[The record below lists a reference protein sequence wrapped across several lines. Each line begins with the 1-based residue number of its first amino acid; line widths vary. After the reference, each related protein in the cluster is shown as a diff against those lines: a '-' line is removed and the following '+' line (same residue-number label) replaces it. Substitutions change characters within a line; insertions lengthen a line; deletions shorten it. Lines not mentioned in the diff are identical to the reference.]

1 MYLDSGGTM
10 NISSDSAGKFQTSS
24 YLKLLSGSPF
34 SSGTNAG
41 SMYLYAG
48 SNISLNS
55 KTGHVYVGAG
65 SSNNSRVAT
74 DSSGPSSR
82 CLKENIKDF
91 TKEEYNQALQLL
103 HDMKLYTYNYKYKIS
118 DFKNQYGFII
128 DDLLDNENAKKF
140 LYFKDEKAVVKN
152 KELDYLQA
160 EEEPN
165 NKNIINFKR
174 YDEETLVK
182 YLLTTN
188 KALLN
193 RIEELEERV
202 KKLEKESE

>member
-1 MYLDSGGTM
+1 M
-10 NISSDSAGKFQTSS
+10 
-24 YLKLLSGSPF
+24 
-34 SSGTNAG
+34 
-41 SMYLYAG
+41 
-48 SNISLNS
+48 
-55 KTGHVYVGAG
+55 
-65 SSNNSRVAT
+65 
-74 DSSGPSSR
+74 
-82 CLKENIKDF
+82 KENIEDF

-140 LYFKDEKAVVKN
+140 LYFKDEKAVVQN
-152 KELDYLQA
+152 KELEYLPA